1 MEDALSALESKI
13 AEVVARCRELRAD
26 NDTLRTQLASVAAER
41 DQLGNKL
48 DAARAR
54 LESLLAQL
62 PEA

>member
-1 MEDALSALESKI
+1 MEDALRALEAKI

-26 NDTLRTQLASVAAER
+26 NDALRTQLASVAAER
-41 DQLGNKL
+41 DLLGDKL

>member
-1 MEDALSALESKI
+1 MEDALSTLEAKI

-26 NDTLRTQLASVAAER
+26 NDALRTQLASVAAER
-41 DQLGNKL
+41 DLLGDKL

>member
-1 MEDALSALESKI
+1 MEDALRALEAKI
-13 AEVVARCRELRAD
+13 TEVVARCRDLRAD
-26 NDTLRTQLASVAAER
+26 NDALRTQLASVAAER
-41 DQLGNKL
+41 DLLGEKL